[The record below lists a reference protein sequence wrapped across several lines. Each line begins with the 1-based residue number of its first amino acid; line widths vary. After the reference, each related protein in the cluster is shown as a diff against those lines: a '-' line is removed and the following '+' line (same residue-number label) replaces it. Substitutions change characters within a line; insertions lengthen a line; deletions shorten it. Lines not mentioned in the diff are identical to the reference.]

1 MKIAVCFS
9 GQFRTAKE
17 CAPNLKAFFSSDKHE
32 IDFFIHTWDNTSYK
46 NFNGANIYPQ
56 RDRNITEQEIEF
68 LKQTYNPKAI
78 KIESHSEYLK
88 KFVEKGFGSGLEL
101 WYSFYK
107 SISLK
112 KLYERKY
119 NFNYDIVI
127 KVRLDCMF
135 KQFDLDK
142 QIEHI
147 IKYPQNTIATH
158 FRYDLNW
165 KNILNKITANDICFI
180 SSSETMEKYA
190 NFFIDKRIYDKLNN
204 PIECKNDGYGY
215 TQHMHTFYKNIE
227 VINMLTE
234 PFVLRYAYK
243 HLAKQKLNIDILSK
257 MEKLDGFYYNYYKN
271 QPHKQFYIHTIFD
284 KEITNYDDMD
294 NKVYLNEINLKT
306 KFI

>member
-1 MKIAVCFS
+1 MKVAVCFS
-9 GQFRTAKE
+9 GQIRTALE
-17 CAPNLKAFFSSDKHE
+17 CAPNLKRYFSSDKHE

-46 NFNGANIYPQ
+46 NFNGTNIYPQ
-56 RDRNITEQEIEF
+56 KDRFITKQEVEF

-107 SISLK
+107 SIILK
-112 KLYERKY
+112 KWYERKY
-119 NFNYDIVI
+119 NFKYDIVI

-135 KQFDLDK
+135 REFDLDK
-142 QIEHI
+142 QIEYI

-158 FRYDLNW
+158 FQYDLNW
-165 KNILNKITANDICFI
+165 KSILTKISANDICFI

-204 PIECKNDGYGY
+204 PIECGNDGYGY
-215 TQHMHTFYKNIE
+215 TQFMHTFYKNIE
-227 VINMLTE
+227 VTDMLTE

-243 HLAKQKLNIDILSK
+243 HLAKENLDINILSK
-257 MEKLDGFYYNYYKN
+257 MEKLDGFYYGYYKN
-271 QPHKQFYIHTIFD
+271 EPHKEFYIHTIFD
-284 KEITNYDDMD
+284 KKITNYDDMD
-294 NKVYLNEINLKT
+294 NKVYLNEN
-306 KFI
+306 